1 MVSRIREVMMKKIWR
16 IPLFLLLIIILGVSI
31 VAGVIANI
39 PKSTVQNLR
48 FEVWTNKKT
57 YGINETITIHL
68 KIVNPTF
75 SQICL
80 HFSSAYQFDYIIF
93 DQANNQLYRWSD
105 DKGFIAVLTKICV
118 RPLSNVERTFNHAPK
133 YYLLQPGI
141 YTIRGVVVGYFL
153 KDTTI
158 YYAPEVA
165 ET

>member
-16 IPLFLLLIIILGVSI
+16 IPLFVLLIIILGVSI
-31 VAGVIANI
+31 VAGVIVNV
-39 PKSTVQNLR
+39 PKSTVQDLR
-48 FEVWTNKKT
+48 FEVWTDKKT

-75 SQICL
+75 SQVCL
-80 HFSSAYQFDYIIF
+80 NFNSAYQVDYIIF

-118 RPLSNVERTFNHAPK
+118 RPLSNVERTFSHAPK
-133 YYLLQPGI
+133 YYLLQPGM
-141 YTIRGVVVGYFL
+141 YTIRGVVVGYFF

-158 YYAPEVA
+158 EVL

>member
-16 IPLFLLLIIILGVSI
+16 IPLFVLLIIILGVSI
-31 VAGVIANI
+31 VAGVIAFA
-39 PKSTVQNLR
+39 PKSTVQDLR
-48 FEVWTNKKT
+48 FEVWTDKNT

-75 SQICL
+75 SQVCL
-80 HFSSAYQFDYIIF
+80 HFSSGCQFDYIIF
-93 DQANNQLYRWSD
+93 DQANNQLYRWAA
-105 DKGFIAVLTKICV
+105 DKEYIAMETKICV
-118 RPLSNVERTFNHAPK
+118 GPLSSHKRTFNHAPK

-153 KDTTI
+153 KDTRI
-158 YYAPEVA
+158 EVL